1 MTETRTLIFDVDG
14 TLVDSTYHHALAW
27 HRAFLACAVEVP
39 MWRIHRAIG
48 MGSDRLVAAVS
59 GEVVDEKV
67 GDVVRERA
75 AEVFAELEQ
84 EIRALPGA
92 YDLVARLHDDGH
104 RVCVAS
110 SGTRE
115 ETDRALGI
123 VGVRRLLHAIV
134 TGDDIDSTKPSPE
147 VLEVARDRSGGGS
160 AVVIGDSVYDVQ
172 AAQALALPAVAVL
185 TGGISAAELEA
196 AGAALVV
203 DDLGDL
209 MDTDWQSLRP
219 SEAAVRHTV

>member
-27 HRAFLACAVEVP
+27 HRAFLACGVEVP

-59 GEVVDEKV
+59 GEVVEEKV

-75 AEVFAELEQ
+75 SERFAELEQ
-84 EIRALPGA
+84 EIRPLPDAYAL
-92 YDLVARLHDDGH
+92 LVRLHDHGH
-104 RVCVAS
+104 RICVAS

-123 VGVRRLLHAIV
+123 VGVRGLLDAIV
-134 TGDDIDSTKPSPE
+134 TGDDIRTTKPSPE
-147 VLEVARDRSGGGS
+147 ALEVARDRSGEDRRS
-160 AVVIGDSVYDVQ
+160 SSVT
-172 AAQALALPAVAVL
+172 PC
-185 TGGISAAELEA
+185 TTSRPPRR
-196 AGAALVV
+196 
-203 DDLGDL
+203 
-209 MDTDWQSLRP
+209 WRSRP
-219 SEAAVRHTV
+219 SPC